1 MNLSTPCGIAL
12 VVAAT
17 VLPHVAGAQEAPLP
31 STTTTTTTR
40 DTTSSTTGPTLW
52 MIETGLA
59 NFAFAYIPVVV
70 VGATSGLA
78 ADRNLL
84 VPLAGPWID
93 LTQRPACS
101 PASTCSTE
109 SSAKAL
115 LVFDGVFQAIGAFTV
130 VGGFLITH
138 ETPAVRGTA
147 SSRPALRVSP
157 AQIGTSGYGV
167 VALASF

>member
-1 MNLSTPCGIAL
+1 MKLSTRCGIAV

-17 VLPHVAGAQEAPLP
+17 ILPRVAGAQDAPVP
-31 STTTTTTTR
+31 AATNTARETMSPTK
-40 DTTSSTTGPTLW
+40 GPTLW
-52 MIETGLA
+52 MIAGGLT
-59 NFAFAYIPVVV
+59 NFVFAYTPVVV

-78 ADRNLL
+78 ADRKLF
-84 VPLAGPWID
+84 VPVAGPWID
-93 LTQRPACS
+93 LMQRHACS

-115 LVFDGVFQAIGAFTV
+115 LVVDGIFQTLGALTV

-138 ETPAVRGTA
+138 ETPAARSTA
-147 SSRPALRVSP
+147 SARPTVRVSP
-157 AQIGTSGYGV
+157 AQIGSGYGM